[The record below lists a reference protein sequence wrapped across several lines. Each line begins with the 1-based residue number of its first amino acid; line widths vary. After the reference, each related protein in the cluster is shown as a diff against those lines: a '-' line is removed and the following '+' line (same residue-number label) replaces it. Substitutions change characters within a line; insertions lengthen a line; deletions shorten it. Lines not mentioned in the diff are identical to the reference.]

1 MRRRGHRYSPGRRRG
16 GRSRSLL
23 PRPRRRRRCYGGR
36 AAADVDLGL
45 GPPAVGGA
53 VAAAAA
59 ASHRPPAARRVAR
72 ELRLGRCL
80 RRGPVHR
87 HRPLLPWRPCRSSP
101 TTRRTARRHHRG
113 RGGDFFFLANLANS
127 KRLWRC
133 QFGEFLTSLAIEKR
147 CLAIGDKT

>member
-36 AAADVDLGL
+36 AAADVDL

-87 HRPLLPWRPCRSSP
+87 HRPLLPWR
-101 TTRRTARRHHRG
+101 HRG
-113 RGGDFFFLANLANS
+113 DRVALRRRPGGLRDAITGVGGGGDFFFWRIWRIPNVFGDANLANS
-127 KRLWRC
+127 LRLW
-133 QFGEFLTSLAIEKR
+133 Q
-147 CLAIGDKT
+147 